1 MNIFEDRTTFGKRLR
16 KAMKAKKINSRELSH
31 RTGIS
36 ESAIS
41 RYLSFDMIPRIDHAA
56 KIAKALNVDP
66 LWLFGMLE
74 EQEEHFIFCPYCGKK
89 LKNIGN

>member
-1 MNIFEDRTTFGKRLR
+1 MNIFEDRTTFGKRLGE
-16 KAMKAKKINSRELSH
+16 AMKVKKINSRGLSH

-36 ESAIS
+36 ESSIS

-66 LWLFGMLE
+66 LWLFGMS
-74 EQEEHFIFCPYCGKK
+74 EEHFVFCPYCGKE
-89 LKNIGN
+89 LKKHR